1 MSEKIPKGW
10 KWVKLGEVGIV
21 ITGKTP
27 SSKHPED
34 WGYDMPFVTP
44 TDYKNYRKFAYDSE
58 RYLSNAGINKL
69 KNKVLPENSVLVTC
83 IGSDM
88 GKVVINKLPVITN
101 QQINSIIPNRNI
113 IFPDF
118 LYYVLVYNYETLR
131 IFASNGTAVPILN
144 KTDFENIEI
153 STPPLPDQK
162 AIAEVLSSIDDKIE
176 LLHRQNKT
184 LEEMAM
190 TLFRQWFIEP
200 TKDGLP
206 EGWKEVEIG
215 DILKETIGG
224 DWGENKK
231 FEGSIPVFCLRGID
245 LDNIKIYGHSNSVPI
260 RYISKDSLEKRKLTE
275 NQILLAGSGI
285 GPIGKTLPIHRKMIN
300 SFNLPVIYS
309 NFCKRLEAK
318 NKEIAYYME
327 FFIFY
332 MYKNGELDQF
342 HSGTSIPNFNMK
354 NFLKLKIYF
363 PPIIDIIKFSNFLD
377 MFYSKKFSPQIQ
389 TLEKLRDTLLPKLM
403 SGEIRI
409 MKDKY

>member
-190 TLFRQWFIEP
+190 TLFRQWFIDANFDG
-200 TKDGLP
+200 TIGQIVNVQGGYAFKSKDFKTNGNHSVIKIKNITDFIININDTEFIEESVVKNL
-206 EGWKEVEIG
+206 EKKFKIFSGDVLIAMTGAEIG
-215 DILKETIGG
+215 KLGIVPKTNKNLWLNQRVGLLREKYDGARFIAYLNLKSEFGYDYIVNTASGSAQANISASDIENCPFVQLSEDEIKAYSKTISPF
-224 DWGENKK
+224 
-231 FEGSIPVFCLRGID
+231 FE
-245 LDNIKIYGHSNSVPI
+245 KII
-260 RYISKDSLEKRKLTE
+260 
-275 NQILLAGSGI
+275 
-285 GPIGKTLPIHRKMIN
+285 
-300 SFNLPVIYS
+300 FNL
-309 NFCKRLEAK
+309 
-318 NKEIAYYME
+318 
-327 FFIFY
+327 
-332 MYKNGELDQF
+332 G
-342 HSGTSIPNFNMK
+342 
-354 NFLKLKIYF
+354 
-363 PPIIDIIKFSNFLD
+363 
-377 MFYSKKFSPQIQ
+377 QIQ

-403 SGEIRI
+403 SGEVRI
-409 MKDKY
+409 MK

>member
-44 TDYKNYRKFAYDSE
+44 TDYRNYRKFAYDSE

-153 STPPLPDQK
+153 STPPLPEQK
-162 AIAEVLSSIDDKIE
+162 AIAEVLSSIDDKID

-206 EGWKEVEIG
+206 EGWDIG
-215 DILKETIGG
+215 
-224 DWGENKK
+224 K
-231 FEGSIPVFCLRGID
+231 FEENLKIVYGKNLPTSKLQDSGYPVFGANGKIGYYIEYMYEEPQVLISCRGTAGKV
-245 LDNIKIYGHSNSVPI
+245 NISDPKSYITNNSFV
-260 RYISKDSLEKRKLTE
+260 LEKTINE
-275 NQILLAGSGI
+275 NISFEYLKYYCLNYDFTQFVTGSVQPQITIEELNNAEILI
-285 GPIGKTLPIHRKMIN
+285 PPNILIN
-300 SFNLPVIYS
+300 KFSKIIS
-309 NFCKRLEAK
+309 NFE
-318 NKEIAYYME
+318 
-327 FFIFY
+327 
-332 MYKNGELDQF
+332 
-342 HSGTSIPNFNMK
+342 T
-354 NFLKLKIYF
+354 KI
-363 PPIIDIIKFSNFLD
+363 FSN
-377 MFYSKKFSPQIQ
+377 KTQIQ
-389 TLEKLRDTLLPKLM
+389 TLEKIRDTLLPKLM
-403 SGEIRI
+403 SGEAKI
-409 MKDKY
+409 MNNE